1 VQFASVAGGN
11 PPKKTLLVFTG
22 GLEHFENADFGR
34 TNMQPGTK
42 KILRF
47 LGNWAINT
55 FAVLVAAIIL
65 QGHIAYKSP
74 TDLIVAALLL
84 GILNAFVRP
93 ILMLLALPLLIFTL
107 GLFTLVINALLL
119 SLVSFFLK
127 PDFQVDGFRYAFLG
141 ALIISIVSI
150 ALNVMTG
157 GARVTVRRRRSPPPK
172 NSNDDDDKPVIDV

>member
-1 VQFASVAGGN
+1 
-11 PPKKTLLVFTG
+11 
-22 GLEHFENADFGR
+22 
-34 TNMQPGTK
+34 MQPGT
-42 KILRF
+42 IRLLRF
-47 LGNWAINT
+47 LQSWVINT
-55 FAVLVAAIIL
+55 FAVLVAAIVL

-74 TDLIVAALLL
+74 ADLIVASLLL

-119 SLVSFFLK
+119 ELVSSMLK
-127 PDFQVDGFRYAFLG
+127 SHFHVDGFGYAFLG

-157 GARVTVRRRRSPPPK
+157 GARVTVQRRRSPPPK
-172 NSNDDDDKPVIDV
+172 NSNDDDDKPVIEV

>member
-1 VQFASVAGGN
+1 
-11 PPKKTLLVFTG
+11 
-22 GLEHFENADFGR
+22 
-34 TNMQPGTK
+34 MQPGTK

-74 TDLIVAALLL
+74 ADLIVASLLL